1 MMSLLAAR
9 KARPWAD
16 RALAMGFGAVAAAGQ
31 APLDLWPLALLGL
44 AGLTWRVSLAPGARA
59 AAWIGWAGG
68 TGYFAVSLS
77 WIVEPFF
84 IDIARHGWM
93 APFALV
99 LMAGGMALF
108 WAAAAALAHLG
119 RPVAVAFAVAL
130 TLAEVA
136 RGTLFTGFPWAMPG
150 HVWIGTPVAQG
161 AAVVGA
167 YGLTLLT
174 MVAVALPVAI
184 GLRGLAASAVLVGG
198 VWGYGAVQ
206 MTAPPPPDRAAT
218 VRLVQP
224 NAEQGTK
231 WDPDRAREF
240 FLRQLALTAEVADP
254 VPALVIWPET
264 SVPYLLDRAGE
275 ALRVIGEAGAGAQVA
290 VGIQRTD
297 GGSRG
302 WNSLAVVAP
311 DGAVAQVYDKY
322 HLVPFGEYI
331 PFGDLMFR
339 WFGLRAFAA
348 AEGFGYSAGP
358 GPVMLDLGPALG
370 RVVPLICY
378 EAVFPYIP
386 RNAQR
391 EGRADWLLQITN
403 DAWFGE
409 VSGPYQHLALARLRA
424 IEQGLPLIRVANT
437 GVSAVI
443 DARGRVL
450 ASMPLGV
457 QGRLDAALPGA
468 LVATPY
474 ARWGDWPV
482 LVLLAVFVAA
492 LVMVPSRARP

>member
-1 MMSLLAAR
+1 MMPLLAAR
-9 KARPWAD
+9 QARPWAD
-16 RALAMGFGAVAAAGQ
+16 RALALAFGAVAAGGQ
-31 APLDLWPLALLGL
+31 APLDLWPLALVGL
-44 AGLTWRVSLAPGARA
+44 AGLTWRVAVAKGTWA

-68 TGYFAVSLS
+68 TGYFAVALS

-108 WAAAAALAHLG
+108 WAAAAALAQLG
-119 RPVAVAFAVAL
+119 RPVALAFAVTL

-150 HVWIGTPVAQG
+150 HIWISAPVGQA

-174 MVAVALPVAI
+174 MVAVALPVAF
-184 GLRGLAASAVLVGG
+184 GLRGLAVSAVLVGG

-206 MTAPPPPDRAAT
+206 LTAPPPPDRAAT

-224 NAEQGTK
+224 NAEQGAK
-231 WDPDRAREF
+231 WDPSRARDF
-240 FLRQLALTAEVADP
+240 FLRQLSLTAEFADP

-264 SVPYLLDRAGE
+264 SVPYLLDNAGD

-311 DGAVAQVYDKY
+311 DGEIAQVYDKY

-331 PFGDLMFR
+331 PFGDLLYQ

-348 AEGFGYSAGP
+348 AEGFGYSAGE
-358 GPVMLDLGPALG
+358 GPVLLDLGPVLG
-370 RVVPLICY
+370 HVVPLICY

-386 RNAQR
+386 RAAQA

-403 DAWFGE
+403 DAWFGKL
-409 VSGPYQHLALARLRA
+409 SGPYQHLALARLRA

-443 DARGRVL
+443 DARGRIL
-450 ASMPLGV
+450 ASMQLGV

-468 LVATPY
+468 LAPTPY

-482 LVLLAVFVAA
+482 LVLLTLFAA
-492 LVMVPSRARP
+492 GLVMVRSRART